1 MLDVMLHYGRSDA
14 VVAEACCWLLGN
26 IAADAEDGCRI
37 GATPG
42 VCEMLVGVLRVHG
55 RGDVAVAQSGCGAL
69 RNMAARLS
77 LGSVPGLLQVLFDML
92 RVHGCR
98 DAVVAAACCDAF
110 ANIAA
115 GNEES
120 RASLAAVP
128 GLCGVLAAVLRAHGA
143 VDAAVAEP
151 CCYSIW
157 AASHQNAEIR
167 ARFGSTEVFSAIV
180 GVLRAHGGLEG
191 SRGVVGQCC
200 WAIESLCAGGDAS
213 ASSNRAKFN
222 ALDTVRVLQSEV
234 RVDCPC
240 KSNAVAAL
248 HYC

>member
-1 MLDVMLHYGRSDA
+1 
-14 VVAEACCWLLGN
+14 
-26 IAADAEDGCRI
+26 
-37 GATPG
+37 
-42 VCEMLVGVLRVHG
+42 MLVGVLRVHG
-55 RGDVAVAQSGCGAL
+55 RGEVAVAQSGCGAI
-69 RNMAARLS
+69 RNIAARVS

-92 RVHGCR
+92 RVHGCS

-115 GNEES
+115 GNEDS

-151 CCYSIW
+151 CCYCIW
-157 AASHQNAEIR
+157 AASHQSATNR
-167 ARFGSTEVFSAIV
+167 ARFGSSTEVCSALV

-191 SRGVVGQCC
+191 SRGVLGQCC
-200 WAIESLCAGGDAS
+200 WAVESLCAGDDES
-213 ASSNRAKFN
+213 ASLNRAKFN

-234 RVDCPC
+234 RVDCPY
-240 KSNAVAAL
+240 KSNAIAAL
-248 HYC
+248 RPR